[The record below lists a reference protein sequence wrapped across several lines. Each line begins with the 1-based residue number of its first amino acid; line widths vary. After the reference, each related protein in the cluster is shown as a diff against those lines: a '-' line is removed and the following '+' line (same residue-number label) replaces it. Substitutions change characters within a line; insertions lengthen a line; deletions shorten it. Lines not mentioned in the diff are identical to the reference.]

1 LRVRGLAYVSLYAD
15 DLQASRRFYGDL
27 LGLPV
32 VDEGDWGLV
41 LRAGPVDVFVHSRGD
56 APTQHVEMTFD
67 VRDVDAAIDTLRAA
81 GVPVVDE
88 PADRE
93 WSDRDGAVADPD
105 GKSSTF
111 ERRRRSAPRIGR

>member
-1 LRVRGLAYVSLYAD
+1 MRGLAYVSLYAD

-67 VRDVDAAIDTLRAA
+67 VRDVDAAIDTLRAT
-81 GVPVVDE
+81 GVPLVDE

-93 WSDRDGAVADPD
+93 WGDRDGAVADPD
-105 GKSSTF
+105 GNVVYLRTQK
-111 ERRRRSAPRIGR
+111 A